1 MYWWGKR
8 LVPVADKD
16 AHLKDPEQLL
26 LGTPYSQPTLCN
38 LVHGCEIL
46 FHNPNLDC
54 QKLQALCAIKG
65 VTFIAYGHSSCFYE
79 LCVINSCFKRT
90 TLTFLPGNHKV
101 VDLCTGSGHCVMLT
115 SDGQVLTWG
124 SNEKGQLGKGG

>member
-26 LGTPYSQPTLCN
+26 LGTPYSQPFVNGQLCAIWCN

-54 QKLQALCAIKG
+54 QKLQALYAIKG
-65 VTFIAYGHSSCFYE
+65 VTFMAYRQSSCFYE

-90 TLTFLPGNHKV
+90 TNIPPR
-101 VDLCTGSGHCVMLT
+101 
-115 SDGQVLTWG
+115 
-124 SNEKGQLGKGG
+124 

>member
-1 MYWWGKR
+1 MYINPQNLAHLDSLYLQRGIGPPFNIILQDGKVYWWGKR

-54 QKLQALCAIKG
+54 QKLQALYAIKG
-65 VTFIAYGHSSCFYE
+65 VTFMAYGHNSCFYE

-90 TLTFLPGNHKV
+90 TNIPPR
-101 VDLCTGSGHCVMLT
+101 
-115 SDGQVLTWG
+115 
-124 SNEKGQLGKGG
+124 